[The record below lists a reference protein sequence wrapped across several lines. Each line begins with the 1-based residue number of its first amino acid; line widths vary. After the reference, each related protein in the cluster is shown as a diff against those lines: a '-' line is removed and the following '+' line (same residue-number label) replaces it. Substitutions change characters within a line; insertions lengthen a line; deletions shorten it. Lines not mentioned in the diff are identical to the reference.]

1 MNKLMYLT
9 VFFLALIFIA
19 GCKDQSGIVESPSN
33 QQNGED
39 VLAKT
44 TIISQIEEVVPFSGT
59 IFIPCINGGA
69 GEDVVVSGT
78 AKNTWTE
85 FLDGNGGYHYRS
97 GFQTLEYGAV
107 GQVTG
112 DIYQGVG
119 GKERQNVNIG
129 FTGFPVSANFT
140 ANYNFHGPHNNF
152 RETVRSMI
160 VLNANEELQVNRL
173 TVSID
178 CN

>member
-1 MNKLMYLT
+1 MKNLLLT
-9 VFFLALIFIA
+9 MVVFSILLLI
-19 GCKDQSGIVESPSN
+19 GCQDHTNVVGPPLKDSYGKNDLS
-33 QQNGED
+33 
-39 VLAKT
+39 KM
-44 TIISQIEEVVPFSGT
+44 TILTQIEEIVPFSST
-59 IFIPCINGGA
+59 RFIPCINGGA

-85 FLDGNGGYHYRS
+85 FLDGNEGYHYRS
-97 GFQTLEYGAV
+97 SFQTLEYGAI

-119 GKERQNVNIG
+119 GKERQNVNVG

-160 VLNANEELQVNRL
+160 VLNANGELKVNFQ